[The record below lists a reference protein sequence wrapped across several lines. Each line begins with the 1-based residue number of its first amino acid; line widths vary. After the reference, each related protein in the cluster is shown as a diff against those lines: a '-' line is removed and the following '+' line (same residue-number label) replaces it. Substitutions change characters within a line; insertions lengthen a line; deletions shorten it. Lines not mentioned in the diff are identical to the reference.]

1 MTFIDLFAGIGG
13 LRLGFEKLGAKCIF
27 SSENDKHAQ
36 ITYET
41 NFKEKPAGDIY
52 NIKAL
57 DIPSHDVLLAGFPC
71 QPFSI
76 AGYRKGF
83 EDERGSLFFQ
93 ILRILRKCRPKA
105 FLLENVK
112 GLVNLHKGQV
122 FRDMIELLQKNG
134 YNVYPKVLNTM
145 EYGNIPQ
152 TRERIY
158 IAGVQQSLSR
168 HFNFPTPV
176 KLTKSIHD
184 ILSKEKQ
191 DDYFYYDRFPVYK
204 ILKKEITKKD
214 TIYQWRRNY
223 VRENKSKVCPTLTA
237 NTGTG
242 GHNVPL
248 ILDNYGIRKLTPR
261 ECAGFQGFPNS
272 FILPKSISRC
282 HLYKQIG
289 NSVSIPVVER
299 IAENMLNTLTR
310 KKTASS
316 FMNTS
321 NTAGNLEFSL

>member
-1 MTFIDLFAGIGG
+1 MKFIDLFAGIGG
-13 LRLGFEKLGAKCIF
+13 LRLGFEKLGAKCVF
-27 SSENDKHAQ
+27 SSENDKYAQ
-36 ITYET
+36 VTYEA
-41 NFKEKPAGDIY
+41 NFKEKPSGDIY
-52 NIKAL
+52 KIKAK
-57 DIPSHDVLLAGFPC
+57 DIPPHDILLAGFPC

-76 AGYRKGF
+76 AGYRKGL

-93 ILRILRKCRPKA
+93 ILRILRVCRPKV

-112 GLVNLHKGQV
+112 GLVHLHRGQV
-122 FRDMIELLQKNG
+122 FHDMTILLQKAG
-134 YNVYPKVLNTM
+134 YNVYPKVINTM

-158 IAGVQQSLSR
+158 IAGVQKNLSP
-168 HFNFPTPV
+168 HFSFPKPV
-176 KLTKSIHD
+176 KLTKTIHD

-191 DDYFYYDRFPVYK
+191 DDYFYYDRFSIHK
-204 ILKKEITKKD
+204 ILKKEIVRKD

-248 ILDNYGIRKLTPR
+248 VLDDYGIRKLTPR
-261 ECAGFQGFPNS
+261 ECAGFQGFPSS
-272 FILPKSISRC
+272 FILPETVSRC

-289 NSVSIPVVER
+289 NSVSIPVIER
-299 IAENMLNTLTR
+299 IAENILNTLS
-310 KKTASS
+310 KNKTASS
-316 FMNTS
+316 FMNAS
-321 NTAGNLEFSL
+321 NTAAGLELSL